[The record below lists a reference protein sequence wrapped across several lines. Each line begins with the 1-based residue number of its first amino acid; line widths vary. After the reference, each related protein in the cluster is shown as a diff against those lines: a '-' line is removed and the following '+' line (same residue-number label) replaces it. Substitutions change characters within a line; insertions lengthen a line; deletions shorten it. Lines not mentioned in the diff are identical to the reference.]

1 MNIIVMQAEVAA
13 IKNGNVLVVYEDG
26 TSSGYIPAVE
36 GEYHVGDEVFVCDD
50 VILGKRKED

>member
-13 IKNGNVLVVYEDG
+13 IKDGNVLVVYEDG

-36 GEYHVGDEVFVCDD
+36 GEY
-50 VILGKRKED
+50 

>member
-1 MNIIVMQAEVAA
+1 MQAEVAA
-13 IKNGNVLVVYEDG
+13 IKDGNVLVVYEDG

-36 GEYHVGDEVFVCDD
+36 GEYQVGDEVFVCDD

>member
-13 IKNGNVLVVYEDG
+13 IKDGNVLVVYEDG

-36 GEYHVGDEVFVCDD
+36 GKYQVGDEGFVCDD